1 MVQANKTMR
10 PADTKDRTQNVNLV
24 ASGPVIMQLLVILL
38 RFHQM
43 IQESQT
49 VAVLTS
55 SEAVP
60 SVDQARHPC
69 SLIL

>member
-1 MVQANKTMR
+1 MR
-10 PADTKDRTQNVNLV
+10 PTDTKHRTQNVNMA
-24 ASGPVIMQLLVILL
+24 ASGPANMQLPAIPL

-60 SVDQARHPC
+60 SVDQARHRC